1 MMGEMELVQK
11 SKINVV
17 LQQQQQ
23 LAVTSSVVLPLKT
36 KHLPIIIAKVDSA
49 ARSHYWQDQ
58 DKTVLDNIKNCIGPS
73 VLLPNND
80 LMSSMSRGQLPISSE
95 LSTVA
100 KTAMILSK
108 LTSSSL
114 ISLG

>member
-1 MMGEMELVQK
+1 MNAEWRGETELVQQ

-49 ARSHYWQDQ
+49 ARSHYW
-58 DKTVLDNIKNCIGPS
+58 LHAP
-73 VLLPNND
+73 D
-80 LMSSMSRGQLPISSE
+80 LWWHAPCVQQ
-95 LSTVA
+95 
-100 KTAMILSK
+100 
-108 LTSSSL
+108 
-114 ISLG
+114 